1 MGIKIRASFFWLIIV
16 LLCSGI
22 LLFGNGCVNKK
33 QQDQPFET
41 QADSQEPK
49 TVVVKELVSQTK
61 FELGTYQGIL
71 EPAIVY
77 DLSLE
82 SGGLLQQLLVH
93 EGQLVE
99 RGQILAQLATDQ
111 LDIAVNRGN
120 IRVEQGKIQ
129 LEQVVAGP
137 RKEQL
142 AQAQVRLE
150 KATLMLG
157 EREQAYQRS
166 QVLFANGAI
175 SQVELERASN
185 QLLLAQQDVI
195 EAKQNVELLTGT
207 PTQKDVDAMELALA
221 QAKLDLTEIM
231 MKVEKSTLVA
241 PESGVVLQSL
251 TKIGQVI
258 SPGHVIYRLGV
269 TDPLHIKI
277 EIPLTAVDNWLIG
290 TEVMVSYGNQERP
303 AQVVR
308 QVKGKTAGTGMT
320 EVVVAVDNPN
330 WDWPAGEWVTV
341 TGKGRE
347 IVGHF
352 LPGAAVLYS
361 SNPYVVTV
369 SEEREISYKK
379 VELGLPI
386 GDYIQVF
393 GLADGMLVVTEG
405 VVGLQEQQLV
415 KTLIGE

>member
-1 MGIKIRASFFWLIIV
+1 MGNQIRASIFFFLITIF
-16 LLCSGI
+16 CSGI

-33 QQDQPFET
+33 HQDQLFEI
-41 QADSQEPK
+41 QADAQELK

-61 FELGTYQGIL
+61 MEQGAYQGVL
-71 EPAIVY
+71 EPALVY

-82 SGGLLQQLLVH
+82 TGGLLQQLLVH
-93 EGQLVE
+93 EGQLIE
-99 RGQILAQLATDQ
+99 QGQVLAQLATDQ
-111 LDIAVNRGN
+111 LDLAVNRGK
-120 IRVEQGKIQ
+120 IRVEQGMLQ

-150 KATLMLG
+150 KATLVLG
-157 EREQAYQRS
+157 EREKVYQRS
-166 QVLFANGAI
+166 QVLYANGAI
-175 SQVELERASN
+175 AQVELERASN

-195 EAKQNVELLTGT
+195 EAKQNVELLTST
-207 PTQKDVDAMELALA
+207 PTQKDVAAMELALA
-221 QAKLDLTEIM
+221 QAELDLTEIM

-241 PESGVVLQSL
+241 PESGVVLQGL
-251 TKIGQVI
+251 TRVGQVI

-277 EIPLTAVDNWLIG
+277 EIPLTTVDSWRIG
-290 TEVMVSYGNQERP
+290 TEVMVAYGSQERP
-303 AQVVR
+303 GQVVR
-308 QVKGKTAGTGMT
+308 QVQGKTAGTGMT

-330 WDWPAGEWVTV
+330 GDWLAGEWVTV

-347 IVGHF
+347 IAGHF

-369 SEEREISYKK
+369 TEEREISYKK

-393 GLADGMLVVTEG
+393 GLVDGMLVVTEG